1 MSEIEKL
8 KSNLVSKQNPNFR
21 MLNDNE
27 AKRRVSESLS
37 KDGRIQEDN

>member
-1 MSEIEKL
+1 
-8 KSNLVSKQNPNFR
+8 

-37 KDGRIQEDN
+37 KDGRIQEDNQDANSNKVELI